1 MRVIK
6 TPGAVLFKRAT
17 LLPPKGDAGI
27 VTLSILK
34 GVSAGFPSMGVAKI
48 ENSEMAVVQGAAV
61 FVRQAPFVPLFEPLS
76 TVQPVIA
83 KDVL

>member
-17 LLPPKGDAGI
+17 LLPPKGDAGM

-34 GVSAGFPSMGVAKI
+34 GTNAGFPRIGVATI
-48 ENSEMAVVQGAAV
+48 ENSEMAVVHGAAV

-83 KDVL
+83 REVL